1 MLSTT
6 HTPRFFYGWL
16 IVLIAFFSACV
27 ISGSFVTFGQFINP
41 LARTFGWSVGLI
53 GLASTVRQLTTMA
66 ATLVVG
72 RLTDRAGS
80 RRVMTAGALVAGV
93 TYLLLYFLA
102 EPLVFYLFFTV
113 GIAIGFSM
121 IGGTPAQAAVA
132 HWFRRKRGLALA
144 ITSMGGSLG
153 GVVMA
158 PGVQYLLTNG
168 DWRSVFAVIGGG
180 ILLVLLPLIALAMRD
195 DPAQMGARPDGD
207 PSTPPVAD
215 GLPAEPTPARIQ
227 VAEPIWTYRTLFKS
241 RSFWALTVGFLFAS
255 TVYTLIE
262 VYQFPIL
269 TSRGIDGATA
279 AWFISIYSLS
289 AALSKFGWG
298 YLADRVDLRKLILLA
313 LCANSLALATL
324 AFATALPVIWFY
336 TLLGGASGGGQS
348 SLLPALIAQK
358 FGHRS
363 FGTVAGLFLPLSMI
377 APAIAVPLA
386 GYVFDA
392 IHSYTPV
399 FVVTAA
405 LAVVSGTAL
414 LKLPVRQGKMAG

>member
-1 MLSTT
+1 
-6 HTPRFFYGWL
+6 
-16 IVLIAFFSACV
+16 
-27 ISGSFVTFGQFINP
+27 
-41 LARTFGWSVGLI
+41 
-53 GLASTVRQLTTMA
+53 MA
-66 ATLVVG
+66 ASLVVG

-102 EPLVFYLFFTV
+102 DPLVFYLFFTV
-113 GIAIGFSM
+113 GIAVGFSM

-168 DWRSVFAVIGGG
+168 DWRIVFAVIGGG
-180 ILLVLLPLIALAMRD
+180 ILIVLLPLIALAMRD
-195 DPAQMGARPDGD
+195 DPGQMGARPDGD
-207 PSTPPVAD
+207 SLVPPVGELKPSALADGTLASSLTPVAD
-215 GLPAEPTPARIQ
+215 GLPAEPNPARIQ
-227 VAEPIWTYRTLFKS
+227 VDEPVWNYRTLFKS

-255 TVYTLIE
+255 TLYTLIE

-392 IHSYTPV
+392 IHTYTPV

-405 LAVVSGTAL
+405 LAVLSGMAL
-414 LKLPVRQGKMAG
+414 LKLPRKALG

>member
-1 MLSTT
+1 MATT

-16 IVLIAFFSACV
+16 IVLIAFFSAFV
-27 ISGSFVTFGQFINP
+27 IAGTFVTFGQFINP
-41 LARTFGWSVGLI
+41 LGRAFGWSVGLI

-66 ATLVVG
+66 AALVVG
-72 RLTDRAGS
+72 RLTDRAGP
-80 RRVMTAGALVAGV
+80 RRVMFVGALVAGV

-102 EPLVFYLFFTV
+102 DPLVFYLLFTV

-132 HWFRRKRGLALA
+132 RWFRSKRGLALA

-158 PGVQYLLTNG
+158 PAVQYLLTNG
-168 DWRSVFAVIGGG
+168 DWHIVFAVIGGG
-180 ILLVLLPLIALAMRD
+180 ILMLLLPLIALAMRD
-195 DPAQMGARPDGD
+195 DPVLMGVRPDGD
-207 PSTPPVAD
+207 PPLAGS
-215 GLPAEPTPARIQ
+215 LPAEPVTAKSTL
-227 VAEPIWTYRTLFKS
+227 AEPRWTYRTLFNS
-241 RSFWALTVGFLFAS
+241 RNFWMLTLGYLFAS
-255 TVYTLIE
+255 TLYTLIE

-269 TSRGIDGATA
+269 TSRGLDGATA

-298 YLADRVDLRKLILLA
+298 YLADRVDLRKLIMLA
-313 LCANSLALATL
+313 LCANSVALVML

-386 GYVFDA
+386 GFVFDA
-392 IHSYTPV
+392 THTYTVV
-399 FVVTAA
+399 FVITAA
-405 LAVVSGTAL
+405 LAMVGSTVL
-414 LKLPVRQGKMAG
+414 LKLPEKRGGMAAASV